1 MHFKSLCDLVK
12 DVNQWVSMLPGN
24 YDCVVGIPRSGM
36 LVANMVA
43 LKMNLPLGDLDGFLE
58 GRLLA
63 MGRRFG
69 DQSSEEFLK
78 TRRRVLIVD
87 DSIASGA
94 AMRIAKKQIEES
106 APQHDLTIAA
116 VYVTAE
122 GRDLCDHYAQ
132 IIPNPRRFEWN
143 ILSSPQIQ
151 YYQFDLDGVLCV
163 DPTYEENDD
172 GPKYV
177 EFIRNAKPRFIPT
190 HKIGAIVTSR
200 LERFRVETEA
210 WLEQQGVEYG
220 ELLMLDLPT
229 KEERIRTQ
237 AAPKFK
243 AKTYRQSGAD
253 LFIESDAKQ
262 AVEIARLSGKFVYAV
277 DEATIYGPNAISSV
291 LERQK
296 ITFRKKIRMNVGR
309 VRRLLGRLK
318 SKFGRSA

>member
-1 MHFKSLCDLVK
+1 
-12 DVNQWVSMLPGN
+12 
-24 YDCVVGIPRSGM
+24 M
-36 LVANMVA
+36 LVANILA
-43 LKMNLPLGDLDGFLE
+43 LKVNLPLGDLDGFLQ

-78 TRRRVLIVD
+78 TRRRVLIID
-87 DSIASGA
+87 DSISSGA
-94 AMRIAKKQIEES
+94 AMRIARKQIEEC

-116 VYVTAE
+116 VYVTPE
-122 GRDLCDHYAQ
+122 SREQCDHYAQ
-132 IIPNPRRFEWN
+132 VIPNPRRFEWN

-151 YYQFDLDGVLCV
+151 YYQFDLDGVLCI

-177 EFIRNAKPRFIPT
+177 EFIRNAKPLFIPT

-200 LERFRVETEA
+200 LERFRAETEA
-210 WLEQQGVEYG
+210 WLEQHGVEYG
-220 ELLMLDLPT
+220 ELLMLNLPT

-243 AKTYRQSGAD
+243 AKTYKQSGSD
-253 LFIESDAKQ
+253 LFIESDATQ

-277 DEATIYGPNAISSV
+277 DEATIYGPNAIGSV

-296 ITFRKKIRMNVGR
+296 MTFRKKLRMNVGR
-309 VRRLLGRLK
+309 VRRLVGRLK

>member
-1 MHFKSLCDLVK
+1 MYFKSLSDLTK
-12 DVNQWVSMLPGN
+12 DIHGWIPTIEGR
-24 YDCVVGIPRSGM
+24 YDCVVGVPRSGM
-36 LVANMVA
+36 LVANIVA
-43 LKMNLPLGDLDGFLE
+43 LKMNLPLGDLDGFLK

-78 TRRRVLIVD
+78 TRRRVLIID

-94 AMRIAKKQIEES
+94 AMRIARKQIEES

-116 VYVTAE
+116 VYVTPE
-122 GRDLCDHYAQ
+122 GCELCDIYAQ
-132 IIPNPRRFEWN
+132 VIPNPRRFEWN

-177 EFIRNAKPRFIPT
+177 EFIRNAKPLFIPS
-190 HKIGAIVTSR
+190 HEIGAIVTSR
-200 LERFRVETEA
+200 LERYRADTEA
-210 WLEQQGVEYG
+210 WLERYDVQYG
-220 ELLMLDLPT
+220 ELLMLDLAS